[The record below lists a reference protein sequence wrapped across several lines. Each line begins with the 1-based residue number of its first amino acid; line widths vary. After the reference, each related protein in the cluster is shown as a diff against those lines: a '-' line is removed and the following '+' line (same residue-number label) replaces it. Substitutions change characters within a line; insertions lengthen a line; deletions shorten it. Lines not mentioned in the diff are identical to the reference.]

1 MPTRASAIV
10 VRMLRLIAVPSL
22 LPFVPLLLSFLPISQ
37 PKAPRGIFEGASD
50 IGKTLP
56 GLMVYDPATGEYRV
70 SGGGADMWGAE
81 DDFHMS
87 WVKLSGDVTLSADV
101 KFPADGG
108 AIPLKKAVLMVR
120 QSLDPDA
127 SYADVAVHGDGHITL
142 QYRETK
148 GGPTADLTSTVHAP
162 VRLKIER
169 KGDQF
174 TSYAGD
180 TASGPVK
187 IVLHDPVY
195 VGIGMC
201 AHKADGIETAVFS
214 KVKIEKGK

>member
-1 MPTRASAIV
+1 M
-10 VRMLRLIAVPSL
+10 
-22 LPFVPLLLSFLPISQ
+22 
-37 PKAPRGIFEGASD
+37 FEGSTD
-50 IGKTLP
+50 IGKTLT
-56 GLMVYDPATGEYRV
+56 GSTIYDAATREYRV

-87 WVKLSGDVTLSADV
+87 WVRLSGDVTVSADV
-101 KFPADGG
+101 KFPVDGG

-127 SYADVAVHGDGHITL
+127 AYADIAVHGDGHITL

-148 GGPTADLTSTVHAP
+148 GGPTADITSSEHGP
-162 VRLKIER
+162 VRLRIQR

-174 TSYAGD
+174 TSYARN

-187 IVLHDPVY
+187 IVLRDPVY

-201 AHKADGIETAVFS
+201 AHKADAVETAVFS
-214 KVKIEKGK
+214 NVKIEKTK

>member
-1 MPTRASAIV
+1 MAA
-10 VRMLRLIAVPSL
+10 ASL
-22 LPFVPLLLSFLPISQ
+22 LLFAPLLFSFQRSLPEGQ
-37 PKAPRGIFEGASD
+37 NMFEGSTD
-50 IGKTLP
+50 IGKALKGST
-56 GLMVYDPATGEYRV
+56 VYDAATGEYRV

-87 WVKLSGDVTLSADV
+87 WVRVSGDVTVSADV
-101 KFPADGG
+101 TFPADGG

-127 SYADVAVHGDGHITL
+127 AYADVAVHGDGHITL

-148 GGPTADLTSTVHAP
+148 GGPTADLTSSVHGP
-162 VRLKIER
+162 VRLRIER

-174 TSYAGD
+174 TSYAG
-180 TASGPVK
+180 TAVSGPVK

-214 KVKIEKGK
+214 NVKVEKVK